1 MSLKM
6 DKSNA
11 ERLRLLIGFLWQDD
25 EQDMGNVEKAAAE
38 FLKLNASLVEGM
50 ADAMDEKRV

>member
-1 MSLKM
+1 M

-25 EQDMGNVEKAAAE
+25 EPDMGNVEKAVAE
-38 FLKLNASLVEGM
+38 FLKLNSSLVLGM
-50 ADAMDEKRV
+50 ADAMDERAKEK